1 MRDMNMTSSARDN
14 LPIIEKLEY
23 NYLVN
28 DDISSLNT
36 LISLFDDKHF
46 KVDPFQKAYIRPYI
60 LKNLR
65 KFFWNLA
72 NIDQIIECID
82 ESIGNELDRYEYLIS
97 IKAQYKAFNDKKDID
112 DLECKAVE
120 YYGASFLF
128 ENNKIFNENTPD
140 SLYIK
145 NLYLEKIYNDK
156 ELIGQINRNCKEYS
170 DKYLKDKILNLDV
183 NTNKQLAFNIDYIYT
198 DDITLE
204 QSNKI
209 NNKIINYLSNS
220 VLDIFAENFWIGLV
234 NEVIKRYH

>member
-1 MRDMNMTSSARDN
+1 MTSSARDT

-23 NYLVN
+23 NYLVK

-36 LISLFDDKHF
+36 LISLFDDKKF
-46 KVDPFQKAYIRPYI
+46 KVDIKKKTYIRPYI

-65 KFFWNLA
+65 KYFWNLA
-72 NIDQIIECID
+72 NIDRIIECID
-82 ESIGNELDRYEYLIS
+82 DTIGKELDRYEYLMGF
-97 IKAQYKAFNDKKDID
+97 KAQYIAINNKKYID
-112 DLECKAVE
+112 DLECKAIE

-128 ENNKIFNENTPD
+128 ENNDIFFED
-140 SLYIK
+140 SSNAEYIRQLYK
-145 NLYLEKIYNDK
+145 EKILDNK
-156 ELIGQINRNCKEYS
+156 ELVAKIIKDCKDYS
-170 DKYLKDKILNLDV
+170 DKYLKNKILNLDV

-209 NNKIINYLSNS
+209 NNKIISYLSTS
-220 VLDIFAENFWIGLV
+220 AQHVFAENFWLGLV

>member
-1 MRDMNMTSSARDN
+1 MTSSAREN
-14 LPIIEKLEY
+14 LPILKKLEY

-46 KVDPFQKAYIRPYI
+46 KVDPYKKVYVRPYI

-65 KFFWNLA
+65 KFFWNLS

-82 ESIGNELDRYEYLIS
+82 KTIGNELDRFEYLAI
-97 IKAQYKAFNDKKDID
+97 IKAQYMAFNDKKLID
-112 DLECKAVE
+112 ELECKAIE

-128 ENNKIFNENTPD
+128 EHNKIFYENTAD
-140 SLYIK
+140 SIYIK
-145 NLYLEKIYNDK
+145 NYYQEQILNDK
-156 ELIGQINRNCKEYS
+156 NIIGKINKECKKYS
-170 DKYLKDKILNLDV
+170 DKYLKNKILNLDV

-209 NNKIINYLSNS
+209 NNKIINYLSKS
-220 VLDIFAENFWIGLV
+220 VLEVFAENFWVGLV